1 MAEEDA
7 ASRGFEV
14 QEVLNC
20 MERALIGAFKK
31 EHGNTSCKVEFKIE
45 KNEIL
50 LYSVHKVVESYTVP
64 SAKEAAPVVEKEAAA
79 EEKPEAV
86 ETKEEKE
93 EKEVKAEPVYAE
105 MLLSDARKIKLSYK
119 VGDIVYQQENL
130 KNYSR
135 TTILTAGNVYKQGV
149 RTLER
154 EKAYAYFKDLENEM
168 INAEVSNIG
177 DRFITLRLGF
187 NVTSLLPLE
196 ELLPND
202 RLQIG
207 DFIRV
212 YIKKVEQT
220 TKEPKVIVSRIERNL
235 VTRLMES
242 YIPEIKN
249 GIIEIKGIAR
259 DPGDR
264 SKIALFS
271 NDPKVD
277 AIGSCVGEGGNRIRE
292 IVNALG
298 GEKVDLYKWSEDPE
312 ELIANSLQPA
322 SVTKVLSVDPKTKSS
337 QVVVPDDHLSL
348 AIGKSGQNVRLA
360 VQSCGWKIDI
370 MPTSEAYE
378 KGLIN
383 ILGLN

>member
-1 MAEEDA
+1 MINKDFYKLAEEDA
-7 ASRGFEV
+7 EIRGFDV
-14 QEVLNC
+14 DEVLAC

-31 EHGNTSCKVEFKIE
+31 EHGNTSCKVEFK
-45 KNEIL
+45 KDRNEIL
-50 LYSVHKVVESYTVP
+50 IYSIHKVVEEYTDY
-64 SAKEAAPVVEKEAAA
+64 SKLLED
-79 EEKPEAV
+79 
-86 ETKEEKE
+86 ETTENT
-93 EKEVKAEPVYAE
+93 EVKSEEPQYAE
-105 MLLSDARKIKLSYK
+105 MLLVDAKKIKSSYK
-119 VGDIVYQQENL
+119 VGDLVLQQENL

-135 TTILTAGNVYKQGV
+135 TTILSAGNMYKQGV

-154 EKAYAYFKDLENEM
+154 EKAYNYFKSLENEM
-168 INAEVSNIG
+168 VNSEVSNIG
-177 DRFITLRLGF
+177 DRFLTLKLGF
-187 NVTSLLPLE
+187 NVTTLLPVS

-202 RLQIG
+202 HFQIG
-207 DFIRV
+207 DYIRV

-220 TKEPKVIVSRIERNL
+220 TKEPKVVVSRTERNL
-235 VTRLMES
+235 VTRLMEN
-242 YIPEIKN
+242 YIPEIKS

-264 SKIALFS
+264 TKIAIYS
-271 NDPKVD
+271 NDEKVD
-277 AIGSCVGEGGNRIRE
+277 AIGSCVGEGGNRIKE

-322 SVTKVLSVDPKTKSS
+322 SVTRVLSIDPKNKTS

-348 AIGKSGQNVRLA
+348 AIGKQGQNVRLA

-383 ILGLN
+383 ILGLD